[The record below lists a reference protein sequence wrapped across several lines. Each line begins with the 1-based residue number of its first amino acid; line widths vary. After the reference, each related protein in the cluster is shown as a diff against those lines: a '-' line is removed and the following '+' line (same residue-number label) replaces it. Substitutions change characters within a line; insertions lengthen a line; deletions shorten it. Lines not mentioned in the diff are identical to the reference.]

1 MALSSS
7 NSGGCTYRFIES
19 SLSTLP
25 VQTNYDL
32 EIRQQ
37 PERAKV
43 SLINERDRRP
53 IEPPPILQLHWENC
67 SEEEL
72 KKCLQ
77 SPFYFTVANLVT
89 EDDPETPLLPVQ
101 DYMSGSTVSS
111 LYRLRDIDNSDGGF
125 FVFGDLAVKKEGKFK
140 LKFSLF
146 EIVEGQVENKRTM
159 LSDTFTVFI
168 PKQFPGPVE
177 ATFLSRTF
185 SDQGVK
191 MRIRKE
197 HRLQSRKRKLENG
210 ADSSSASSVT
220 NESASQPTKR
230 YHTKHSK
237 MVVSSPPYAEPSASS
252 SDVFFGRWQATTP
265 HHHNSRDT
273 LSAPTPPPSNT
284 IAAASNPT
292 GDIEYKRLTSKFKYQ
307 YPEDHAQAFPS
318 PESTIYTTIP
328 NAASSTPIPCSMSW
342 GYRYNERDAYS
353 RSLPRASWPIP
364 STNIRRSSPELITN
378 ASHFTDSPPSMARQ
392 LPQDSSLAR
401 YHTCSD
407 TKSSFHSRDHGSL
420 DGLPT
425 PPSSITELHQNATGT
440 QSWGTRLP
448 PLRAIM
454 NNLDQH
460 MNKSSLFPLLLPPP
474 APLVAVHAS
483 SSLNEPYNY
492 PYYR

>member
-1 MALSSS
+1 MFTSE
-7 NSGGCTYRFIES
+7 GCKAYLAHNLHYR
-19 SLSTLP
+19 
-25 VQTNYDL
+25 NYDL

-210 ADSSSASSVT
+210 NDSSSASSVT

-237 MVVSSPPYAEPSASS
+237 MVVSSPPYAEPSAST

-273 LSAPTPPPSNT
+273 TSAPTPPPSNT
-284 IAAASNPT
+284 TTITCNE
-292 GDIEYKRLTSKFKYQ
+292 DVEYKKLTSKFKYQ

-318 PESTIYTTIP
+318 PESTIYNTIP
-328 NAASSTPIPCSMSW
+328 HGASSASTPRSMSW

-353 RSLPRASWPIP
+353 RSLPRASWPILNANP
-364 STNIRRSSPELITN
+364 GRTSPELITN

-392 LPQDSSLAR
+392 LPQDPSLAR

-407 TKSSFHSRDHGSL
+407 TKSSIHSKAHGISS
-420 DGLPT
+420 DLPT
-425 PPSSITELHQNATGT
+425 PPSSITDIHQNATGT

-454 NNLDQH
+454 NNLDQRV
-460 MNKSSLFPLLLPPP
+460 NKSSLFPLLLPPP
-474 APLVAVHAS
+474 APLVALHAS
-483 SSLNEPYNY
+483 PSFNEPHNY

>member
-1 MALSSS
+1 
-7 NSGGCTYRFIES
+7 
-19 SLSTLP
+19 
-25 VQTNYDL
+25 
-32 EIRQQ
+32 
-37 PERAKV
+37 
-43 SLINERDRRP
+43 
-53 IEPPPILQLHWENC
+53 
-67 SEEEL
+67 
-72 KKCLQ
+72 
-77 SPFYFTVANLVT
+77 
-89 EDDPETPLLPVQ
+89 
-101 DYMSGSTVSS
+101 
-111 LYRLRDIDNSDGGF
+111 
-125 FVFGDLAVKKEGKFK
+125 
-140 LKFSLF
+140 
-146 EIVEGQVENKRTM
+146 
-159 LSDTFTVFI
+159 
-168 PKQFPGPVE
+168 
-177 ATFLSRTF
+177 
-185 SDQGVK
+185 
-191 MRIRKE
+191 
-197 HRLQSRKRKLENG
+197 
-210 ADSSSASSVT
+210 
-220 NESASQPTKR
+220 
-230 YHTKHSK
+230 

>member
-210 ADSSSASSVT
+210 ADSSSASSIT
-220 NESASQPTKR
+220 NESPSQPTKR

-284 IAAASNPT
+284 IAATNNPT
-292 GDIEYKRLTSKFKYQ
+292 GDLEYKRLTSKFKYQ

-328 NAASSTPIPCSMSW
+328 NAASSTPIPCPMSW

-364 STNIRRSSPELITN
+364 NTNIRRSSPELITN

-420 DGLPT
+420 DDLPT
-425 PPSSITELHQNATGT
+425 PPSSTYEQILSISIAVAAASAFGCCA
-440 QSWGTRLP
+440 RLFI
-448 PLRAIM
+448 L
-454 NNLDQH
+454 Q
-460 MNKSSLFPLLLPPP
+460 
-474 APLVAVHAS
+474 
-483 SSLNEPYNY
+483 
-492 PYYR
+492 